1 MANNLEDQEQA
12 VNSAATT
19 EGQPTEEPAERAS
32 RESVEREGSEEAN
45 GNSRVAREAEAGESK
60 SPEPRAE
67 KPSVSRTR
75 VHSEAKGNG
84 RPGEGGRRAPAEARH
99 VGESKPAVET
109 GPQAEQRPLGEGK
122 TSNENSS
129 AAAISGTPV
138 ISQGQS
144 APAGQN
150 APGSIPPQSGPTQ
163 NAPQTG
169 QQQNAQRQG
178 TPQQAGQQQGGGF
191 QRRGRHSI
199 GNTGA
204 QGQRN
209 GTTTLDLVELKD
221 MSIQALNQIAKDL
234 GVPGAAGLRK
244 QELIFKILQTQ
255 AEKSGLIF
263 SEGVLECLPDGFGFL
278 RAPEYNYLP
287 GPDDVYVSPSQI
299 RRFDLRTGDTVS
311 GQIRPPKEG
320 ERYFALI
327 KVDAINFEPPEES
340 RNKIFFDNLTPL
352 YPDERMKLETNR
364 DNFSGRV
371 MDLLTP
377 LGKGQRGLIVAPPRT
392 GKTMMLQSI
401 ANSITTNHPEIN
413 LIVLLIDER
422 PEEVTDM
429 QRSVRGEVISS
440 TFDEPAARHV
450 QVAEMVIEK
459 AKRLI
464 EHKRDVVILLDSIT
478 RLARAYNT
486 VVPPS
491 GKVLSGGVDSN
502 ALQRP
507 KRFFGAARNIEEGG
521 SLTIVATALID
532 TGSRMD
538 DVIFEKIKGTGNM
551 EIHLDRK
558 LVDKRVFPAI
568 DINRSG
574 TRKEEL
580 LMPREE
586 LNRVWI
592 LRKVLNPLSPV
603 ESMELLIDK
612 LGRRGATPNL
622 MR

>member
-1 MANNLEDQEQA
+1 MASDLENQEQA
-12 VNSAATT
+12 II
-19 EGQPTEEPAERAS
+19 AS
-32 RESVEREGSEEAN
+32 N
-45 GNSRVAREAEAGESK
+45 GEAEAGK
-60 SPEPRAE
+60 ADTDPPKPEHVRREGMRHRQNPRPAE
-67 KPSVSRTR
+67 KAAEAPKAAEVKSAEPVAAA
-75 VHSEAKGNG
+75 EAKPAEEALSLPAPSSTEAASAAEAGASAAPQPTG
-84 RPGEGGRRAPAEARH
+84 RLFDSRRRAN
-99 VGESKPAVET
+99 
-109 GPQAEQRPLGEGK
+109 Q
-122 TSNENSS
+122 
-129 AAAISGTPV
+129 
-138 ISQGQS
+138 QGQS
-144 APAGQN
+144 R
-150 APGSIPPQSGPTQ
+150 GS
-163 NAPQTG
+163 A
-169 QQQNAQRQG
+169 
-178 TPQQAGQQQGGGF
+178 
-191 QRRGRHSI
+191 
-199 GNTGA
+199 
-204 QGQRN
+204 
-209 GTTTLDLVELKD
+209 LDLVELKD
-221 MSIQALNQIAKDL
+221 MSIQKLNLIAKDL
-234 GVPGAAGLRK
+234 GVQGFAGLRK
-244 QELIFKILQTQ
+244 QELIFKILQVQ

-327 KVDAINFEPPEES
+327 KVDAINFEPPEEA

-352 YPDERMKLETNR
+352 YPQSRLKMETTR

-371 MDLLTP
+371 LDLMTP
-377 LGKGQRGLIVAPPRT
+377 IGKGQRGLIVAAPRT
-392 GKTMMLQSI
+392 GKTMLLQSI
-401 ANSITTNHPEIN
+401 ANSITANHPEVT

-429 QRSVRGEVISS
+429 QRSVKGEVISS

-459 AKRLI
+459 AKRLV
-464 EHKRDVVILLDSIT
+464 EHRKDVVILLDSIT

-521 SLTIVATALID
+521 SLTIIATALID

-538 DVIFEKIKGTGNM
+538 DVIFEEFKGTGNM
-551 EIHLDRK
+551 EVHLDRK
-558 LVDKRVFPAI
+558 LMDKRVFPAI
-568 DINRSG
+568 DITKSG

-580 LMPREE
+580 LVPREE
-586 LNRVWI
+586 LNRVFV
-592 LRKVLNPLSPV
+592 LRRVLNPLSPV
-603 ESMELLIDK
+603 ESMELLLDK
-612 LGRRGATPNL
+612 LSKTQNNSQFLSSMSG
-622 MR
+622 